1 MAVGYGLAIAEN
13 AVAILITAMAENWT
27 RHYMLIPVLM
37 CLLFVAY
44 GFRLSFFLLKR
55 EFKNA
60 TFRKTDV
67 AKGSLSKNKEKN
79 AIGLL
84 IRFVY
89 FIFIS

>member
-1 MAVGYGLAIAEN
+1 MGKYFLILFGVSLLLSFCGFYKFVYFMYVGYGLAIAGN

-55 EFKNA
+55 ELRMLHSVK
-60 TFRKTDV
+60 
-67 AKGSLSKNKEKN
+67 LM
-79 AIGLL
+79 
-84 IRFVY
+84 
-89 FIFIS
+89 